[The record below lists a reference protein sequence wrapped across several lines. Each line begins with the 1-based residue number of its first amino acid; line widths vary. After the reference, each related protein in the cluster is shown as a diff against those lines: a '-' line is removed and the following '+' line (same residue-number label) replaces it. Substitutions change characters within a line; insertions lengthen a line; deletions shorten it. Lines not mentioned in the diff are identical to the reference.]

1 MVRKLSAN
9 FGNKYLGCMYP
20 FSKHICTDPTNTGGH
35 AYGLLVA
42 YLGIKIRVLQEIK
55 AISPSARNFKD
66 IMTKKFCNIQ
76 CKRNTRFHK
85 KNVCQGAFS
94 SRRQAISFTE
104 DLIHVNLKSING
116 YNPTILPALL
126 NPGMYI
132 LYTISGKCHEI
143 NSKNWLKFGESDKK
157 IFRKS
162 FN

>member
-1 MVRKLSAN
+1 
-9 FGNKYLGCMYP
+9 MYP
-20 FSKHICTDPTNTGGH
+20 FSKKISTDPTDTNH
-35 AYGLLVA
+35 AFGLILA
-42 YLGIKIRVLQEIK
+42 YIGIKIRILQEIK
-55 AISPSARNFKD
+55 DISPSARNFKD

-157 IFRKS
+157 IIEKL
-162 FN
+162 